1 MDLGRVKDRERL
13 KCLGNGEPHWQRIKP
28 KCFVGFAPSIKE
40 GQGTWHARAYD
51 PELRHYKRKSF
62 GSLSE
67 LPGNERFS
75 AAKTEAERFADKVE
89 TGSYSLAKLE
99 TVGDACRA
107 YAGTNKDICGRFQ
120 RYVYS
125 DAIATIKLDKLRRH
139 HLLKW
144 RSDLTEKPVSD
155 GPTKSHRRSLSSVN
169 RDMAALRAALNKVL
183 AAGVPNT
190 EGDWQGALTPTKN
203 ADGRRSLY
211 LSREQRRGLLQCA
224 DEEIGHFITALCLL
238 PVRPGAMAGLRVADF
253 DARTSELSIG
263 KDKNGVPRRIQ
274 IPSQAAG
281 LFAAQSAN
289 KLPAAPLFMRN
300 NGTPWNKESWKKPI
314 KRAVVAAGLPAE
326 ATAYTLRHSTITDL
340 VREGLPLLTIAQISG
355 TSAEMI
361 ERHYGHLANDAAVK
375 ALASLSL

>member
-51 PELRHYKRKSF
+51 PELRRYKRKSF
-62 GSLSE
+62 GALSE

-120 RYVYS
+120 RHVYP
-125 DAIATIKLDKLRRH
+125 DAIAKIKLDKLRRH
-139 HLLKW
+139 HLLRW
-144 RSDLTEKPVSD
+144 RSELTEKPVSS
-155 GPTKSHRRSLSSVN
+155 GPIKGHRRSLSSVN

-190 EGDWQGALTPTKN
+190 EGDWMDALTPTKN

-211 LSREQRRGLLQCA
+211 LSRDQRRGLLHHA
-224 DEEIGHFITALCLL
+224 DGEIIHFITALCLL
-238 PVRPGAMAGLRVADF
+238 PVRPGAMARLRVADF
-253 DARTSELSIG
+253 DARTSELSVG
-263 KDKNGVPRRIQ
+263 KDKNGEPRRIQ
-274 IPSQAAG
+274 IPSQAAS
-281 LFAAQSAN
+281 LFSAQSAN
-289 KLPAAPLFMRN
+289 KLPSAPLFMRN
-300 NGTPWNKESWKKPI
+300 NGMPWDKESWKKPI
-314 KRAVVAAGLPAE
+314 KKAVVAAGLPVD

>member
-13 KCLGNGEPHWQRIKP
+13 KSLGNGEPHWQRIKP

-51 PELRHYKRKSF
+51 PELRYYKRKSL

-89 TGSYSLAKLE
+89 TGNYSLAKLE

-107 YAGTNKDICGRFQ
+107 YAGTNKEVCGRFQ
-120 RYVYS
+120 RHVYS
-125 DAIATIKLDKLRRH
+125 DAIAKIKLDKLRRH

-144 RSDLTEKPVSD
+144 RSDLTEKPVSNR
-155 GPTKSHRRSLSSVN
+155 PNRSHRRSLSSVN

-190 EGDWQGALTPTKN
+190 EGDWQDALTPTKN
-203 ADGRRSLY
+203 ADGRRNLY
-211 LSREQRRGLLQCA
+211 LSREQRRGLLDHA
-224 DEEIGHFITALCLL
+224 GEEIVHFITALCLL
-238 PVRPGAMAGLRVADF
+238 PVRPGAMAVLRVADF

-263 KDKNGVPRRIQ
+263 KDKNGEPRRIQ

-300 NGTPWNKESWKKPI
+300 NGAPWDKESWKKPI
-314 KRAVVAAGLPAE
+314 KKAAAAAGLPNDAS
-326 ATAYTLRHSTITDL
+326 AYTLRHSTITDL